1 MRKLK
6 VDAIRNGTVID
17 HIPSG
22 KGLSV
27 LQLLQPQSH
36 DVVTLGINLG
46 SQRYGRKDILKI
58 EGRELTPAEVNRIAL
73 LAPHAK
79 VNIIRD
85 FKVVEKRPVTLP
97 PVLEGVLQCP
107 NPQCITRTEPATT
120 RFYVSG
126 GEQPSLRCH
135 YCERLFPPEDFHR
148 YILYPGQ

>member
-1 MRKLK
+1 MKKLK

-17 HIPSG
+17 HIPPG

-27 LQLLQPQSH
+27 LQLLQPLSN

-73 LAPHAK
+73 LAPKAK

-85 FKVVEKRPVTLP
+85 FKVVEKRPVRLP
-97 PVLEGVLQCP
+97 ILLEGVVQCP
-107 NPQCITRTEPATT
+107 NPQCITRTEPAVTKFIVT
-120 RFYVSG
+120 EGQQLR
-126 GEQPSLRCH
+126 LRCY
-135 YCERLFPPEDFHR
+135 YCERTFPPEDFHSF
-148 YILYPGQ
+148 ILHPGQ